1 MSRAYFLVDPEDR
14 QTLVRLAQTGT
25 QRMAARAQIVLLSER
40 GLTVEQI
47 ATELSIV
54 PPTVYK
60 WRKRFAERGILG
72 LYDLPRPGQPLK
84 LSQQRKQAMLRLVT
98 EGVPDDALDWSIR
111 RLAKAAGVTEHQA
124 RTVLSSSRRAAPV
137 STADLAIKRHPTP
150 PRLCIVCVAHPI
162 VGAVVLVEGG
172 RAGARIPATHAPH
185 ARLAR
190 YRNEPES
197 LYRAFRIA
205 ESEQSGLERGYE
217 QLRMA
222 LLELHAAAHPSQT
235 LELIAA
241 PAGVLAAKLPDD
253 VRRVTRIVALET
265 VSIWLSTVESYL
277 LWLEDKAL
285 ASETA
290 HPELTLLRSSLARHN
305 AREASPSA
313 TEFLWKSP
321 LLAGIRRQNCP

>member
-1 MSRAYFLVDPEDR
+1 MSRAYFHVGPEDR
-14 QTLVRLAQTGT
+14 QTLVSLAQTGT
-25 QRMAARAQIVLLSER
+25 ERMAVRAQIVLLSAR
-40 GLTVEQI
+40 ALTVEQI
-47 ATELSIV
+47 ATALSIV

-60 WRKRFAERGILG
+60 WRKRFSERGISG

-98 EGVPDDALDWSIR
+98 EAVPDDALGWSIR

-124 RTVLSSSRRAAPV
+124 RSVLSSNRCAAPV
-137 STADLAIKRHPTP
+137 STADLTINHPTP

-172 RAGARIPATHAPH
+172 RAGALLPATDTPH

-205 ESEQSGLERGYE
+205 ESEPSGSERGYE
-217 QLRMA
+217 QLLMA

-235 LELIAA
+235 LDLIAA
-241 PAGVLAAKLPDD
+241 PARALSARLPDD
-253 VRRVTRIVALET
+253 VRRVTRVVALES

-285 ASETA
+285 ASKTV

-305 AREASPSA
+305 AREASPSH

-321 LLAGIRRQNCP
+321 LSAVYTPSE